1 MEFLKLDYVRQ
12 HSRLCSNEEDAVLEH
27 YCNDAEE
34 TIAAYLNRGDTVDE
48 MVASLTEQY
57 GKVPSNIIQAGLLIV
72 EGNYNFRG
80 SVTSQSLSIVP
91 YGNIDVKLRPYM
103 RLSS

>member
-34 TIAAYLNRGDTVDE
+34 TIAAYLNRGDTVD
-48 MVASLTEQY
+48 
-57 GKVPSNIIQAGLLIV
+57 
-72 EGNYNFRG
+72 
-80 SVTSQSLSIVP
+80 
-91 YGNIDVKLRPYM
+91 
-103 RLSS
+103 